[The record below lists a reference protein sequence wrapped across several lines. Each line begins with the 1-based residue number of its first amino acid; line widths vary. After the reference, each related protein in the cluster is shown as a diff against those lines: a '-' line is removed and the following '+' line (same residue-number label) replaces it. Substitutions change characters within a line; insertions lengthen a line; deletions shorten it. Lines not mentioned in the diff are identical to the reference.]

1 MPKTR
6 KIYGIAG
13 RGHAKASVVM
23 TAIKDSVEAG
33 GTFILPFYKEE
44 SAIMHKVYTH
54 FEDDS
59 DAVETW
65 ISNKPKKP
73 EFSFVEE
80 TDFARD
86 TAWSDDDVDHQI
98 VVNLIDFNQEDEAF
112 LLLLWDDDNADLM
125 TDLAIKAIEGGVQV
139 LDLANGLAPITI
151 ESDGAEPTEESAEE
165 SAEEDKDEDVAG
177 SFTYEELVAMPMASL
192 KRMASALGHEL
203 PSRPTKGDLAEMILG
218 NAEPEGVQND
228 EPTTQDGVGLVDADT
243 PRVATITIVYRNGS
257 TVVVNAGVTADSL
270 ADSLVKTH
278 LF

>member
-1 MPKTR
+1 MPKKR

-23 TAIKDSVEAG
+23 TAIKDSTEAG

-59 DAVETW
+59 DAVEMW
-65 ISNKPKKP
+65 VSNKPKDP

-80 TDFARD
+80 TDFARG

-112 LLLLWDDDNADLM
+112 LLLLWDDDNAELM
-125 TDLAIKAIEGGVQV
+125 TDLTVKAIEGGVQV

-151 ESDGAEPTEESAEE
+151 ESDEEEPDETPV
-165 SAEEDKDEDVAG
+165 EEDKDEDVAG

-218 NAEPEGVQND
+218 NAEPEVEQHEGQQEDYVPVTASTD
-228 EPTTQDGVGLVDADT
+228 
-243 PRVATITIVYRNGS
+243 RVASITIVYRNGS